1 MSEKIFDPDMVSL
14 NTLLSHV
21 YSIPVY
27 QRPYS
32 WGREQV
38 EDLYGDL
45 ESNYDSHDPGVY
57 RGIFTGTIY
66 LKHAGH
72 ACGKYNKYSVIDG
85 QQRLTTFTLM
95 LLAIYCIEKERST
108 DSKNLCSSK
117 QMLKIKDYLWKDVDD
132 VNQKEIRLLE
142 LGNLDKSLLIQI
154 FDNTFSGTTGLVD
167 FLNSFEKFKSES
179 EKLLVNNLKF
189 FFIKLSQKFDNTDE
203 GNKKLNSFVEYIT
216 TATQFIVIYVTTP
229 LKQVFEIFESIN
241 SKGKKLDEIDLIKSY
256 IFQIVPE
263 VDHETYLQK
272 WGKLIEDTNDDL
284 EGFLSVFIRAYI
296 KYYKVSL
303 NVKIFK
309 KLCNDELPKY
319 YAVKTSEDAVKKLID
334 DLQSKVSCYNMLSDE
349 SKLPK
354 SLKKPK
360 FLFYYNSLNYFGY
373 HHPKFLLF
381 KSLCQLA
388 NKTIDNKA
396 VENIFQNSL
405 VFMLTYQTINNRDS
419 KDAIPTFEK
428 IAMDD
433 YGVNSLN
440 KSKIK
445 NIFASKLKGEDI
457 SAESLKHRIHEYKG
471 YANQDKSET
480 IVLLAYFESLEKN
493 KVSYDNA
500 NIIMKN
506 RSMFAIDHILPRNP
520 DEKDKAFKYY
530 KKKTDSG
537 EFLELKK
544 GADFPVESGIEYSD
558 FEDRILHKLGNL
570 RIILSSENLD
580 KSNLSVKLGDYG
592 DFNTY
597 QKISTR
603 ANDLANKLYNS
614 ELLSLQ

>member
-14 NTLLSHV
+14 NTLLTHV

-32 WGREQV
+32 WGKEQI
-38 EDLYGDL
+38 EDLYSDL
-45 ESNYDSHDPGVY
+45 ISNYDSREPDVY

-66 LKHAGH
+66 LKQAGH
-72 ACGKYNKYSVIDG
+72 IRGKYTNYSVIDG

-95 LLAIYCIEKERST
+95 LLAIYCIAKERST
-108 DSKNLCSSK
+108 KDKDLCSTK
-117 QMLKIKDYLWKDVDD
+117 KMEIIKDFLWKEVDEKNCKD
-132 VNQKEIRLLE
+132 IRLLE

-154 FDNTFSGTTGLVD
+154 FDNAFSGSNSIID
-167 FLNSFEKFKSES
+167 FLNSFENLKSDC
-179 EKLLVNNLKF
+179 EKLIINNFKF
-189 FFIKLSQKFDNTDE
+189 FFNRLSEKFENTDD
-203 GNKKLNSFVEYIT
+203 GNKQLNNFVDYII
-216 TATQFIVIYVTTP
+216 TATQFVVIYVTTP

-256 IFQIVPE
+256 IFQIVPDD
-263 VDHETYLQK
+263 DHKTYLQK
-272 WGKLIEDTNDDL
+272 WGKLIEDTNDEL
-284 EGFLSVFIRAYI
+284 ESYLSVFIRAYI

-303 NVKIFK
+303 NVKMFK

-319 YAVKTSEDAVKKLID
+319 YKVKTSEEAVKKLID
-334 DLQSKVSCYNMLSDE
+334 DLQSKVACFNMLSDE
-349 SKLPK
+349 KNLPK
-354 SLKKPK
+354 SLKKAK

-381 KSLCQLA
+381 KSLCQLVS
-388 NKTIDNKA
+388 KTIDSKT

-428 IAMDD
+428 IATDD
-433 YGVNSLN
+433 YGINSLD
-440 KSKIK
+440 KSKVK
-445 NIFASKLKGEDI
+445 NVFASKLKGEDI
-457 SAESLKHRIHEYKG
+457 SAESLKHRIREYKG

-480 IVLLAYFESLEKN
+480 IVLLAYFESLEK
-493 KVSYDNA
+493 KKISYDNA
-500 NIIMKN
+500 NIILKN

-520 DEKDKAFKYY
+520 KENDKKFKYY
-530 KKKTDSG
+530 KKKNDSG
-537 EFLELKK
+537 EFLVLKK
-544 GADFPVESGIEYSD
+544 GHDFPVDDGIEYSD

-570 RIILSSENLD
+570 RIILSSDNRE
-580 KSNLSVKLGDYG
+580 KSNLSVKLGEYG

-597 QKISTR
+597 KKISTR
-603 ANDLANKLYNS
+603 AQDLAEKLYNS
-614 ELLSLQ
+614 ELLTLQ